1 MKKLNLS
8 KKTLRT
14 LSYVGIIGGCA
25 LLALVFFTISQYEK
39 AKFQASVTVKLSARA
54 SIDKID
60 KGFTSHAKSVIVR
73 IKDGEDLNPI
83 LNPIGLNNED
93 FTKLNAESNDDVE
106 NSLIKLQSPIY
117 AIEGDDEEHYN
128 TRYALAA
135 PIFGDNLA
143 DKLARR
149 NSEAN
154 WWILLLKDFIN
165 ESAKNSAAYVG
176 TAIPAYTF
184 SMATLVAFGLVLKHA
199 EKTKE
204 KEEKEV

>member
-1 MKKLNLS
+1 MKKINLS

-14 LSYVGIIGGCA
+14 LAYTGIVGGCA
-25 LLALVFFTISQYEK
+25 LLALIFFSISQYEK
-39 AKFQASVTVKLSARA
+39 AKYEASVIVKLSAKA
-54 SIDKID
+54 SIDRID
-60 KGFTSHAKSVIVR
+60 KDFTSRVKRVIVST
-73 IKDGEDLNPI
+73 KNGEDLNSI
-83 LNPIGLNNED
+83 LNPLGLKNED
-93 FTKLNAESNDDVE
+93 FAKLSDESSDDVE

-135 PIFGDNLA
+135 PIFGDHLA

-154 WWILLLKDFIN
+154 WWIIVLKDFIA
-165 ESAKNSAAYVG
+165 ETAKNSAAYVG

-199 EKTKE
+199 EKTRE